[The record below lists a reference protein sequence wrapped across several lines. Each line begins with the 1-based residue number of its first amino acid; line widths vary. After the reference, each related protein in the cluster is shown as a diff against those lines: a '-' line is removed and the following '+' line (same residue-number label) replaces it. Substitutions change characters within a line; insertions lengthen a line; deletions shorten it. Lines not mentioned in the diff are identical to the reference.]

1 MVQGLGPLPSAAA
14 ITWSKHGWGTRVLQ
28 LAVWDQKKKSPYIT
42 KSPNGHC
49 VFVSPKSLCPFH
61 PRTQPIRHRVLS
73 TPPTTLLRPSLPLVL
88 QVTGPSL
95 ALCLP
100 SGVTVSVCNTAKPCS
115 EPQSELCPQIADQ
128 SVVTCMSFRC
138 WTRPLSRSSAQA
150 PLPGAQIWGLEMG
163 SGSQDNSP

>member
-1 MVQGLGPLPSAAA
+1 MGP
-14 ITWSKHGWGTRVLQ
+14 
-28 LAVWDQKKKSPYIT
+28 KKEKSIYYQVPEW
-42 KSPNGHC
+42 KLC
-49 VFVSPKSLCPFH
+49 LVSPKSLCPFH
-61 PRTQPIRHRVLS
+61 PRTQPIRHQVLS

-88 QVTGPSL
+88 QVTGLSL

-100 SGVTVSVCNTAKPCS
+100 SSVTVSVCPTTKPCS

-128 SVVTCMSFRC
+128 SVVTCMSFHC

-150 PLPGAQIWGLEMG
+150 LLPGAQIWGLEMG